1 MKARRLLHDEA
12 GQALLWGAGV
22 MVLIVALFYGAM
34 DIGQLVL
41 GKIEAQN
48 AADGAAMA
56 GAAVKASMH
65 NTRSMAYRAASG
77 QLDLSRLQLVRAT
90 GAALQEIG
98 GPGKHAKDFD
108 DAMKKAELHRRK
120 LELLREG
127 ILAFNEFATGAKAG
141 PAAVQEAADA
151 VYRANLG
158 MLGVSNASN
167 KGLLDRS
174 ALAEISGGASNGVVF
189 RSEGM
194 DRPGNAGKTAVTV
207 KPVAGSFGGGML
219 GYASSAVLS
228 ATAVAGPVEAHK
240 QFRRAL
246 RGVDVYGIDWYT
258 TRLLPVG
265 KGTLGR

>member
-1 MKARRLLHDEA
+1 MLRRLRQEEE

-48 AADGAAMA
+48 AADSAAMA
-56 GAAVKASMH
+56 GAAVKTSLH
-65 NTRSMAYRAASG
+65 NTRSLAYRAASG
-77 QLDLSRLQLVRAT
+77 QLDLCRLQLVRAT

-98 GPGKHAKDFD
+98 APGKHSKDFD
-108 DAMKKAELHRRK
+108 DAMKKATLHRKK

-127 ILAFNEFATGAKAG
+127 ILAFNEFATGSKAG
-141 PAAVQEAADA
+141 PAAVQEAAEA
-151 VYRANLG
+151 AYRSNLG
-158 MLGVSNASN
+158 MLAVENPSN
-167 KGLLDRS
+167 KGLLDRG
-174 ALAEISGGASNGVVF
+174 ALAEISGGSANGVVF

-194 DRPGNAGKTAVTV
+194 DRNAGKTAVTV
-207 KPVAGSFGGGML
+207 NPRAGAFGGGML

-240 QFRRAL
+240 QYGKAL
-246 RGVDVYGIDWYT
+246 RGVDIYGIDWYV
-258 TRLLPVG
+258 TRLMPVG
-265 KGTLGR
+265 KGSLGK

>member
-1 MKARRLLHDEA
+1 MRRLGQEED

-77 QLDLSRLQLVRAT
+77 QLDLSRLQLVKAT
-90 GAALQEIG
+90 GAAMQEIG
-98 GPGKHAKDFD
+98 APGKHVKDFD
-108 DAMKKAELHRRK
+108 TAMKTAELHRRK

-141 PAAVQEAADA
+141 PTAVQEAADA
-151 VYRANLG
+151 VYRSNLG
-158 MLGVSNASN
+158 MLAVTNSGN
-167 KGLLDRS
+167 KGLLTRS

-194 DRPGNAGKTAVTV
+194 DKPGNAGKTAVTV
-207 KPVAGSFGGGML
+207 KPQAGAFGGGML
-219 GYASSAVLS
+219 GYASSAMLS
-228 ATAVAGPVEAHK
+228 ATAVAGQVEAHK
-240 QFRRAL
+240 QLGKNL
-246 RGVDVYGIDWYT
+246 RGVDPYGIDWLT

-265 KGTLGR
+265 KGNLGQ